1 MSQQSAS
8 VQKGRA
14 AYDNDVYGFRVV
26 QSHYQQSDLKTVI
39 FAAHMMSLSK
49 HTQSTEAK
57 KRQHTEPKKN
67 RYHVKRAT
75 GKPLDVVLGHLT
87 RINIRLQW
95 LARLHCFSSEACI
108 CA

>member
-49 HTQSTEAK
+49 QTQSTEAK
-57 KRQHTEPKKN
+57 KRQHTEPKKKI
-67 RYHVKRAT
+67 V
-75 GKPLDVVLGHLT
+75 
-87 RINIRLQW
+87 IM
-95 LARLHCFSSEACI
+95 SSEQLGSLLMLFWVI
-108 CA
+108 